1 MSQLGGSYSTALEE
15 LVDDYNVYGAG
26 GADVVSQMGYGC
38 KLILD
43 GQDNPAIVYVGTPDQ
58 DGQGEDRT
66 SLRMARKEGD
76 QWLVEIIEIL
86 EEWKVESLSAAI
98 ATDGTIGVAYFMEEL
113 DDTSYPDHLR
123 YAYRQPDGEW
133 VIDIVDISSHCGDY
147 PSLAFD
153 ANSRP
158 VIAYY
163 DIHAN
168 TGSYRPREDLKLARF
183 ENDRWEK
190 RPSHP
195 PVILE
200 NTTRSGST
208 QTVLSISVHTSIIIN
223 KSFCLKNS
231 RNNDRMGP
239 ITAVAR

>member
-1 MSQLGGSYSTALEE
+1 M
-15 LVDDYNVYGAG
+15 VDDYNVYGAG
-26 GADVVSQMGYGC
+26 GADVVSQMGSGC

-153 ANSRP
+153 ADSRP

-168 TGSYRPREDLKLARF
+168 TGSYRIREDLKLAHF
-183 ENDRWEK
+183 GNGRWEK
-190 RPSHP
+190 ETVASAGD
-195 PVILE
+195 IGKY
-200 NTTRSGST
+200 NTVWVDTDGLINICT
-208 QTVLSISVHTSIIIN
+208 YEYNNQQIVLF
-223 KSFCLKNS
+223 KEQ
-231 RNNDRMGP
+231 P
-239 ITAVAR
+239 E